1 MIRQLWLH
9 AVNLAWKGY
18 IKRIDKCQTD
28 KKFSEYLKQRLELDM
43 TLEEFGEMVFIA
55 GFTAGEEYSGQ
66 LPLLKESQKA
76 RIN

>member
-18 IKRIDKCQTD
+18 IKQIDKCQTD

-55 GFTAGEEYSGQ
+55 GFTAGEEYSGK
-66 LPLLKESQKA
+66 LPLLKESQRA

>member
-1 MIRQLWLH
+1 LWRSR
-9 AVNLAWKGY
+9 ACF
-18 IKRIDKCQTD
+18 KRIDKCPAD